1 MARQKGRMRRELRPI
16 YLAVMAGLA
25 ASGGAHAQE
34 AIFADDFSVDSLRW
48 VTQSFDGSGPTSARG
63 ESGAIVLEAS
73 ATDSGDANRAL
84 VLLERT
90 DSLSVTAT
98 IDPSTDFGGLADAT
112 ALVSLQAPL
121 FNTEADGGAINAS
134 GEPFGD
140 VSVSVQIG
148 ARGDGATSGFACLGR
163 GGESA
168 FEEYPF
174 AEDGNSCV
182 NFPDGVVAIGTP
194 AQFGFSLDRAAGLLT
209 VSINELAITTTLTDT
224 LFTTANTGSEIQVYA
239 SNFAPLAV
247 ARISAI
253 ESDSLV
259 ADFAG
264 STPIVDRYRRN
275 FNDSN
280 NRGSV
285 TVVDGRAR
293 LVSESTDTGSG
304 QRRIEPSQPTDYIE
318 ATVTLSSE
326 SMLVADRINA
336 VLETEIFNDTADGGL
351 DGRTGDVRAVLEI
364 RADANGRR
372 SSEYCLFRSNDADFD
387 ERTGLLEGG
396 ERCVDFPTRL
406 ELDTPYRM
414 AIALDRDA
422 ATVRFR
428 LNGLEHVQSLATGAF
443 EAAQPNAGLYTS
455 ARSGDLGVFYVD
467 NFRTGPDALTTEESA
482 SGLTT
487 PAAFPDAVDPA
498 TLAVDSTL
506 SAPFDFEQTLG
517 FVDNFSDPASTQL
530 GFWSGA
536 RSNRGEA
543 GVQFVDGAV
552 ELQVNSADANDGNY
566 AEFYVNGATDMLRVR
581 ASLTSDTTL
590 PPDPNAEAEISIRA
604 VFHNDTQDFGSG
616 TREGDVSVR
625 VQLRQAGDGR
635 LRAAINTDRRNANG
649 DNENYDIIDGDNFE
663 EFDLLPSLNTIY
675 ELGLQIDRDRGVV
688 LASIDD
694 LVREIALPTQLFEA
708 YRAEANISLNHRGS
722 SGRAVGRIHSIETD
736 LLMRDFTDGPGLIGP
751 YAPEFNSR
759 NPGRDITI
767 VDGRARFLTDATL
780 SSGNDTRM
788 FVAGGSDFVGA
799 SVELSSESVL
809 EADGAVRLGV
819 AASLYND
826 FMAGG
831 GSEGRV
837 FAEIWLV
844 AEGDGSLYAEYCAF
858 RSNDADFSDTT
869 ELVNGMGDDCARF
882 ATPIALDTEY
892 PMSLALNR
900 EQSALVFSLGS
911 ETREYAIATQILDIE
926 RPFNSANLR
935 ASDGSVGVGFVD
947 DFALNANPVPL
958 AESSDVLV
966 SSDAATD
973 GGGTDGGTDG
983 GVAVAEGS
991 GGGGG
996 CSIAGTNS
1004 GHSSLAAL
1012 LLFAIGGLV
1021 RRRRQQS

>member
-1 MARQKGRMRRELRPI
+1 
-16 YLAVMAGLA
+16 
-25 ASGGAHAQE
+25 
-34 AIFADDFSVDSLRW
+34 
-48 VTQSFDGSGPTSARG
+48 
-63 ESGAIVLEAS
+63 
-73 ATDSGDANRAL
+73 
-84 VLLERT
+84 
-90 DSLSVTAT
+90 
-98 IDPSTDFGGLADAT
+98 
-112 ALVSLQAPL
+112 
-121 FNTEADGGAINAS
+121 
-134 GEPFGD
+134 
-140 VSVSVQIG
+140 
-148 ARGDGATSGFACLGR
+148 
-163 GGESA
+163 
-168 FEEYPF
+168 
-174 AEDGNSCV
+174 
-182 NFPDGVVAIGTP
+182 
-194 AQFGFSLDRAAGLLT
+194 
-209 VSINELAITTTLTDT
+209 
-224 LFTTANTGSEIQVYA
+224 
-239 SNFAPLAV
+239 
-247 ARISAI
+247 
-253 ESDSLV
+253 
-259 ADFAG
+259 
-264 STPIVDRYRRN
+264 
-275 FNDSN
+275 
-280 NRGSV
+280 
-285 TVVDGRAR
+285 
-293 LVSESTDTGSG
+293 
-304 QRRIEPSQPTDYIE
+304 
-318 ATVTLSSE
+318 
-326 SMLVADRINA
+326 
-336 VLETEIFNDTADGGL
+336 
-351 DGRTGDVRAVLEI
+351 
-364 RADANGRR
+364 
-372 SSEYCLFRSNDADFD
+372 
-387 ERTGLLEGG
+387 
-396 ERCVDFPTRL
+396 
-406 ELDTPYRM
+406 
-414 AIALDRDA
+414 
-422 ATVRFR
+422 
-428 LNGLEHVQSLATGAF
+428 
-443 EAAQPNAGLYTS
+443 
-455 ARSGDLGVFYVD
+455 
-467 NFRTGPDALTTEESA
+467 
-482 SGLTT
+482 
-487 PAAFPDAVDPA
+487 
-498 TLAVDSTL
+498 
-506 SAPFDFEQTLG
+506 
-517 FVDNFSDPASTQL
+517 
-530 GFWSGA
+530 
-536 RSNRGEA
+536 
-543 GVQFVDGAV
+543 VQFVDGAV

-869 ELVNGMGDDCARF
+869 EL
-882 ATPIALDTEY
+882 
-892 PMSLALNR
+892 
-900 EQSALVFSLGS
+900 LGS

-1012 LLFAIGGLV
+1012 RGGMDAALRSSVV
-1021 RRRRQQS
+1021 RGQICFP